1 LCFPQ
6 WFGERFFYITNVRK
20 KSIYL
25 ETTIPSY
32 ATAKPS
38 TDIIVAA
45 RQLLTNLSEFG
56 YTRIFHNLK
65 ISRRINMPAY
75 QDPILA
81 EVRRI
86 RTEIAKD

>member
-1 LCFPQ
+1 LWLPQ
-6 WFGERFFYITNVRK
+6 WFGERFFYITFVKTK

-45 RQLLTNLSEFG
+45 RQLLTNLFWEKERHK
-56 YTRIFHNLK
+56 YNLLIFF
-65 ISRRINMPAY
+65 
-75 QDPILA
+75 
-81 EVRRI
+81 
-86 RTEIAKD
+86 TT